1 MITIIKVNGYIN
13 NKKVDLRAKNITM
26 DKESFHD
33 QGVNS
38 PSKGNNLKCLF
49 VNFPS
54 EGNNP
59 KCLFHFTMELKNR

>member
-54 EGNNP
+54 EV
-59 KCLFHFTMELKNR
+59 